1 MAGREII
8 NTLTIIVI
16 IIMLSCIGLA
26 ILRYYTKHFM
36 QNNSLKPHKNPV
48 G

>member
-8 NTLTIIVI
+8 NTLTIII
-16 IIMLSCIGLA
+16 IIITLSFA

-36 QNNSLKPHKNPV
+36 QNNPLKPPKNSV
-48 G
+48 E